1 MSPLRSMRPTL
12 GSRLRALVLTA
23 IVLGGGMGVPA
34 LDIAL
39 FHLGRPG
46 SYRLVTAVGSTSS
59 GASHA
64 DRCVLGA
71 RAAISRPVHR
81 FDLRLHVAAP
91 TPDGQQFLRT
101 DVPRSARLPS
111 RALPRAPPVDA
122 A

>member
-1 MSPLRSMRPTL
+1 MRPTL

-23 IVLGGGMGVPA
+23 VVLGGGMGVPA

-46 SYRLVTAVGSTSS
+46 SYRLVTAVGSTST

-71 RAAISRPVHR
+71 MAAISRPAHR
-81 FDLRLHVAAP
+81 FDVRLHVA
-91 TPDGQQFLRT
+91 TPARDGQPFLRT
-101 DVPRSARLPS
+101 DVPRSTRLPS